1 MHRRFSEGFPSL
13 SEKRSRMRLCLDVLR
28 VISRGVTKP
37 TNIMYKSN
45 LSWVPLME
53 ILTFLTEEGL
63 IVSETVGKR
72 KRYRIT
78 KKGLNALEYFKKIEE
93 LLISAP

>member
-1 MHRRFSEGFPSL
+1 MHRRFSEGFPSF

-53 ILTFLTEEGL
+53 ILTSLTEKGL
-63 IVSETVGKR
+63 IESETIGKR

>member
-28 VISRGVTKP
+28 VISKGVTKP

>member
-1 MHRRFSEGFPSL
+1 
-13 SEKRSRMRLCLDVLR
+13 
-28 VISRGVTKP
+28 
-37 TNIMYKSN
+37 MYKSN